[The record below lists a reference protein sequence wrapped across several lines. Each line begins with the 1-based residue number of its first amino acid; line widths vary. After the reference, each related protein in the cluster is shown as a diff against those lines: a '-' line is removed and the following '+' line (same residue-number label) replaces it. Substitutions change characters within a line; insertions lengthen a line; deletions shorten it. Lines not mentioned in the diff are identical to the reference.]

1 MSILQEYEQIRK
13 ELGHTKYDSIEEY
26 IDIVC
31 PKDKFDKYSKELT
44 KLKDL
49 PYDQWCEKKKELEDK
64 YSIVLLSDVL
74 YKKEHWNKFDKW
86 FNEKIKPFFIINYDD
101 GFYSV
106 SVNESD
112 FINLKYKNE
121 VANNGYRFEE
131 MIKDYISE
139 KLPHLESHIT
149 YDSEAGMFSANSKD
163 IRYLEELSFNFMK
176 DLSLEKEKDQE
187 YEM

>member
-1 MSILQEYEQIRK
+1 
-13 ELGHTKYDSIEEY
+13 
-26 IDIVC
+26 
-31 PKDKFDKYSKELT
+31 
-44 KLKDL
+44 
-49 PYDQWCEKKKELEDK
+49 
-64 YSIVLLSDVL
+64 
-74 YKKEHWNKFDKW
+74 
-86 FNEKIKPFFIINYDD
+86 
-101 GFYSV
+101 
-106 SVNESD
+106 
-112 FINLKYKNE
+112 
-121 VANNGYRFEE
+121 